1 MTQSFSLKQMTNLSI
16 QLYKLS
22 LSIVNFGV
30 ASKFGKSE
38 LFLNPNFLG
47 SSKEYLSQQL
57 GVKLVDEPGKYLG
70 IIFKLRGR
78 RINGFQDIVEK
89 VAQKNFR
96 VGK

>member
-1 MTQSFSLKQMTNLSI
+1 MSI